1 MTWKEAQAFCRANQA
16 DLATVDSMEDH
27 VRLLESI
34 NRTDVSVWLG
44 LTKSKTKRWMWSE
57 GIGTVTAT
65 RWRSTKF
72 ADDSYGVEHYTLH
85 TKLMSWR
92 AAQTFC
98 RQHYTDLASETTE
111 AQHVNVYRSG
121 QHKYVWIGLF
131 RDSWTWSDQSTGSFR
146 NWHKGMPDDAGGRQN
161 CARIATAFKNQW
173 DDVSCA
179 NKYPFVCNNIQLNED
194 TCGGKRLIRFH
205 LP

>member
-1 MTWKEAQAFCRANQA
+1 VWIAGLFLMLLMTETRTAEV
-16 DLATVDSMEDH
+16 LT
-27 VRLLESI
+27 ESQ
-34 NRTDVSVWLG
+34 
-44 LTKSKTKRWMWSE
+44 
-57 GIGTVTAT
+57 
-65 RWRSTKF
+65 
-72 ADDSYGVEHYTLH
+72 HYTLH

-179 NKYPFVCNNIQLNED
+179 NKYPFVCNSEYFI
-194 TCGGKRLIRFH
+194 TYCC
-205 LP
+205 